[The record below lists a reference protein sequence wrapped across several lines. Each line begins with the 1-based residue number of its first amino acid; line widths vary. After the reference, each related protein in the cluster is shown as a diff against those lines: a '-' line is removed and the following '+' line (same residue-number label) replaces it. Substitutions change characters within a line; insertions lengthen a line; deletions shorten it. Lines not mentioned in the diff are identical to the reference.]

1 MTGRERVKA
10 TLTFSSPDR
19 IPRDLWVLPYI
30 SLFRKT
36 ELEEIRIKFPADID
50 SPGSITPETEA
61 IQRLATPGIYTDE
74 WGSIWQVGEPGIIG
88 EVKKPVLE
96 DWSNLKSFRPPPV
109 PDAQSEFNEV
119 NRFCERSD
127 KFILS
132 AAAARLF
139 ERLQFLRGPENLY
152 MDLAYDT
159 REIRTLI
166 DIVHGYYLENIT
178 AWANSSVDAVFLV
191 DDWGSNK
198 TLLVHPDMWRS
209 IFKPLYREYCDI
221 IHKRGKFVF
230 FHSDGNIAAI
240 IPDLIEIG
248 VDALNAQLFCMDI
261 EELGR
266 KFKGRITFWGEID
279 RQYILPFG
287 TLTDVRNA
295 VQRVRCALGDD
306 RGGVIGQCEW
316 GKDVPKEHVEA
327 VFESW
332 L

>member
-1 MTGRERVKA
+1 MTGRGRVKA

-74 WGSIWQVGEPGIIG
+74 
-88 EVKKPVLE
+88 
-96 DWSNLKSFRPPPV
+96 
-109 PDAQSEFNEV
+109 
-119 NRFCERSD
+119 
-127 KFILS
+127 
-132 AAAARLF
+132 
-139 ERLQFLRGPENLY
+139 
-152 MDLAYDT
+152 
-159 REIRTLI
+159 
-166 DIVHGYYLENIT
+166 
-178 AWANSSVDAVFLV
+178 
-191 DDWGSNK
+191 WGSNK

-287 TLTDVRNA
+287 KPSEVRNA
-295 VQRVRCALGDD
+295 VQRVRRALGDEQ
-306 RGGVIGQCEW
+306 GGVIGQCEW